1 MCDDFENGGDWLEGG
16 GERTCEAP
24 EIEWE
29 WNPGDV
35 GPYGDGFLV
44 ITARGDGFVMLEAD
58 ERTRTGMD
66 EATLNMK
73 AEYGQTVTVQA
84 YIARAGSPISDIT
97 EITIK
102 VPDYD
107 DIDGGEG
114 NYEAPEIKWEWNP
127 GDVGDY
133 GDGFLEITARGD
145 GFVMLEADGRII
157 SGDKE
162 ATMYVKAEFGQ
173 IVNAKA
179 YIARMGSPVSPIT
192 EVDIEVPEY
201 EGDNE
206 GKDENCKAPT
216 VEWEWHPEDVGPY
229 GDGYVIIT
237 ARGNGFVMLE
247 TDENVRTGDGEV
259 TVYIKAEYGQT
270 ITAQAY
276 IARMGSPISPINNL
290 IIRIPNK

>member
-35 GPYGDGFLV
+35 GD
-44 ITARGDGFVMLEAD
+44 
-58 ERTRTGMD
+58 
-66 EATLNMK
+66 
-73 AEYGQTVTVQA
+73 
-84 YIARAGSPISDIT
+84 
-97 EITIK
+97 
-102 VPDYD
+102 
-107 DIDGGEG
+107 
-114 NYEAPEIKWEWNP
+114 
-127 GDVGDY
+127 
-133 GDGFLEITARGD
+133 
-145 GFVMLEADGRII
+145 
-157 SGDKE
+157 
-162 ATMYVKAEFGQ
+162 
-173 IVNAKA
+173 
-179 YIARMGSPVSPIT
+179 
-192 EVDIEVPEY
+192 
-201 EGDNE
+201 
-206 GKDENCKAPT
+206 
-216 VEWEWHPEDVGPY
+216 Y